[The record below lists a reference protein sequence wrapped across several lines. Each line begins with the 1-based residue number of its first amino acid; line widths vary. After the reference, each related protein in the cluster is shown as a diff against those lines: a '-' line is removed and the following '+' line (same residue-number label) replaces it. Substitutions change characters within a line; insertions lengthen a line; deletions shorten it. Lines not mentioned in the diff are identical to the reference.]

1 MSMISL
7 LELRSSWAQSLASI
21 NPVDEEKVA
30 LLLRLCAQ
38 QPVSDEKNVS
48 LGSSSARNVAT
59 NILPLVGF
67 IDKSGGKR
75 VDAIMPEVI
84 RQLPLLATRWTEPCA
99 DSSALAHLFEE
110 MFTILHR
117 VLYNKDVPVK
127 LRKALSGVVGDL
139 LAQLVKT
146 LLHMPTD
153 VPAGA
158 AAAAAGG
165 GALVQPTAPAQQQQ
179 QQPAPLP
186 GTSPA
191 QLIMRALTRSQAFAV
206 GAGVPL
212 LPAEAKVLLSW
223 MVENVLPAGGKP
235 ASSSAMAPAPGTRA
249 GVGAAVG
256 GDEKLLLLM
265 AQLVRT
271 MLMGQRDSTAG
282 DGATALGGVGSA
294 NLQENERQLLTTVL
308 TWSMGLV
315 RGVMTKL
322 LQPVT
327 GLEVLSSTLL
337 AGKQLPAA
345 PAQPQT
351 AGAIR
356 AAARL
361 AATAMHGLLLRSVGT
376 AAVGGP
382 SPAGVLT
389 PAARTQLMDVISM
402 LLDMSES
409 CVSLAMVVG
418 SKMAGAD
425 KVLDMAAYILEDCS
439 SLIITGARE
448 AATFSTAS
456 AAPLTNGTAGPKL
469 HPSTPAAVTSLDVG
483 TIFSRLKA
491 ILLAAAALVDYES
504 GTDAKANWRNYWSW
518 DVSRPL
524 TASYVRGSRMPG
536 WGAQRL
542 CCNVAETLVCGLA
555 ASYHAGMPTYARA
568 LLLLPLSLPD
578 TGLTA
583 VGGNNADAGAGAGV
597 SGRDANEALVL
608 SLAMGRLFV
617 LLRGD
622 EELACSM
629 VPLLTDVLAQPAT
642 SPAAVS
648 LQASVVQALAAIA
661 ANSVTSERAVTWAY
675 NQITDVLLRLLLEAR
690 HPGAAAAALAATAE
704 GPGAEALSN
713 GLLKLAKGIR
723 HAPSVARRDLRN
735 RLLVQ
740 FSELGLRAGSF
751 NRDHDSVRAEMGR
764 LLPAIAE
771 ACEGLESSALSA
783 SRFSMGSLAA
793 QQQLNNGS
801 AAKAD
806 LHMIRLLRNLWLY
819 VALFGLSSSKGASPE
834 QLDAAGRIAAW
845 TPVLMLAEAG
855 ASETDMTEQL
865 KAELGER
872 LRLAGDALASPAR
885 LRSSLQSLL
894 DVPLGGAPQPPPDA
908 NLQAYLLAVA
918 TAEVC
923 RVKYAPLKA
932 DATAS
937 PISVALTY
945 LQAADPVSSEAA
957 WYAKIAKK
965 AFEVYLGRLREE
977 TSRPSSSTATTA
989 SPTDDGI
996 AAGVAAEEDHRRA
1009 SSYPSGRNPSYAGL
1023 SFIARNRDA
1032 NGVPNSVVADLAW
1045 PGEATNNTGGAA
1057 SAAPV
1062 VVRDIDGGDDA
1073 ANGRAASE
1081 RASGLARVSERCLEI
1096 LAVSLIRHL
1105 GSAGGHEE
1113 GVAPQVATVSG
1124 LLLRDLLDTYQPVY
1138 WSYACMEALLSE
1150 LDSEESLDH
1159 PLSEVHGANNL
1170 SAQAAQGT
1178 ASMVLAPG
1186 MGGTVWRW
1194 LHTWV
1199 LEAARIAPARTEAL
1213 LRLFL
1218 DETSISSHA
1227 LEGDAAEGAV
1237 GALDGLAPPLSLSS
1251 SANSR
1256 ARAAALRRD
1265 NDLMVVT
1272 AEARRQAPVGA
1283 GAGGAGSGTD
1293 ALRKK
1298 LFFSGVIAGV
1308 QHITGGHAAGPGAV
1322 AELTLSGLEEG
1333 LAAARHNF
1341 PLLRQRY
1348 LGAAAFLA
1356 RRAAEDGEEES
1367 LAGSVV
1373 HSVCYRVLQQLCMAP
1388 LRRFRPEMM
1397 YLATFAWTWISTA
1410 GPSWL
1415 VPLVSRAAAAWS
1427 ATVDRGMG
1435 LFDGAWG
1442 KKVIAHNHAA
1452 SSVAAAEDV
1461 HIADD
1466 DGAAEWELLKGLS
1479 CHHQWIAFL
1488 YEMWASAGDRTDA
1501 ERRAL
1506 TSVYDRLLHHSLL
1519 APEERLCSHPAAVAP
1534 LFRLLQLT
1542 LSYLERASRSRPWGP
1557 PQALLFDRV
1566 LRAGLIWFSHPV
1578 AFTARISQGEA
1589 EEQHRAVADFVTI
1602 LEPMLK
1608 NPPPAAPVA
1617 GPVYSAKRHGR
1628 CAMDPAAWSSRPS
1641 VSEAVWG
1648 PAAKG
1653 LRMSDAAALLLLLCR
1668 AEIARLREWSRP
1680 RMGPTVAPGAPPLT
1694 AAHVQTAWKV
1704 SPQLA
1709 VAILQRFP
1717 TPLNGGASEAQRALT
1732 ELVLAAAA
1740 DPRVQALPDAAM
1752 VLATDEAARARKPQL
1767 AALAT
1772 WAPASAVQGLQLMCG
1787 PAQHHKGIKAYALRC
1802 LRAASPAKVVFFLPQ
1817 LVQALRSDG
1826 DVDNARS
1833 WGGGGHKGKGADE
1846 DTQDGATGQY
1856 LLATAARDDKFAHQ
1870 LMWALATEEKPPP
1883 EEFTPEIKR
1892 SGWEPPKDTGLWDP
1906 AEKLKRK
1913 VLAQMTPEQRAYWE
1927 AEDGYFNKVTS
1938 ISGILKK
1945 LEPDARRA
1953 KIKRELEAFGP
1964 TRADLYVPTNP
1975 DCDVLGH
1982 IPESGA
1988 PMQSA
1993 AKVPILVKF
2002 KVAHNQPPPLP
2013 PLNREVACIFKV
2025 GDDCR
2030 QDVLALQAIT
2040 ILRDA
2045 FQKAGLELYLRPYG
2059 CIPTGYGRG
2068 IIEVVPKTQSRA
2080 AMGELAERGLYE
2092 IFVSQFGPPNGD
2104 RFKAAQRNFITSEAG
2119 YAVASYLLQAKDR
2132 HNGNLL
2138 IDSEGHLVH
2147 IDFGFIMDISPGHNM
2162 GFESA
2167 AFKMSHEM
2175 TQLLDPG
2182 GKRNS
2187 ESYMRFQEAVVR
2199 GYLVA
2204 RTVAE
2209 PIIASV
2215 ALMAESGLPCF
2226 GYGKPLVNLR
2236 KRFHLE
2242 MTDAQA
2248 SAYMRMLISDSYD
2261 KWTTGFYDFIQNMQN
2276 RIPY

>member
-1 MSMISL
+1 MSMVSL

-38 QPVSDEKNVS
+38 QSLLDEKNVS
-48 LGSSSARNVAT
+48 VGSYSACNVAT

-67 IDKSGGKR
+67 IDRSGGQR

-84 RQLPLLATRWTEPCA
+84 RQLPLLMTCWTQPCA
-99 DSSALAHLFEE
+99 ESSALAQLFEG
-110 MFTILHR
+110 MFTGLHR

-127 LRKALSGVVGDL
+127 WRQALSGVVGDL
-139 LAQLVKT
+139 LVRLVKT

-153 VPAGA
+153 VQAGA
-158 AAAAAGG
+158 AAAAADGG
-165 GALVQPTAPAQQQQ
+165 VLVQPPAPAPPQ

-191 QLIMRALTRSQAFAV
+191 QLILRALTRSQAFAV
-206 GAGVPL
+206 GGGVPL

-223 MVENVLPAGGKP
+223 MVENVLPVGGKL
-235 ASSSAMAPAPGTRA
+235 AASSAMAPAPGTRA
-249 GVGAAVG
+249 GAGAAAG
-256 GDEKLLLLM
+256 GDEKVLLLM

-271 MLMGQRDSTAG
+271 MLMAQRDSIAG
-282 DGATALGGVGSA
+282 DGAAALGGVGSA

-315 RGVMTKL
+315 RAVMTKL

-327 GLEVLSSTLL
+327 GLEALSSTLL

-351 AGAIR
+351 AGTIR

-376 AAVGGP
+376 AAVGGS

-389 PAARTQLMDVISM
+389 PAARTQLMDVVSM

-439 SLIITGARE
+439 SLIITAARE

-456 AAPLTNGTAGPKL
+456 AAPLTNGTADAKS
-469 HPSTPAAVTSLDVG
+469 HPPPPAAAVASLDVG

-491 ILLAAAALVDYES
+491 ILLAAAALVDHEA
-504 GTDAKANWRNYWSW
+504 GTGTTANWRKYWSW

-555 ASYHAGMPTYARA
+555 ASYHAGVPTYAKA

-578 TGLTA
+578 TGLA
-583 VGGNNADAGAGAGV
+583 GVGGTNAAAGV

-617 LLRGD
+617 LLRGN
-622 EELACSM
+622 EELAYSM
-629 VPLLTDVLAQPAT
+629 VPLLTDVLTQPAT
-642 SPAAVS
+642 SPAVVS
-648 LQASVVQALAAIA
+648 LQASVVQTLAAIA
-661 ANSVTSERAVTWAY
+661 ANSVTSERTVTWAY

-690 HPGAAAAALAATAE
+690 HPGAVAAALAATAE
-704 GPGAEALSN
+704 GPGAEALSA

-723 HAPSVARRDLRN
+723 HAPSVVRRDLRN

-751 NRDHDSVRAEMGR
+751 NRDHGSVRAEMGR

-793 QQQLNNGS
+793 QQQLNNGN

-806 LHMIRLLRNLWLY
+806 LQMIRLLRNLWLY
-819 VALFGLSSSKGASPE
+819 VALFGLSSSKGAAPE
-834 QLDAAGRIAAW
+834 QLSAAGRIAAW

-855 ASETDMTEQL
+855 ASETDMAEQL

-894 DVPLGGAPQPPPDA
+894 DVPLGGALQPPPDA

-945 LQAADPVSSEAA
+945 LQAADPVSTEAA

-965 AFEVYLGRLREE
+965 SFEVYLGRLREE
-977 TSRPSSSTATTA
+977 SSRPSSNIPTSI
-989 SPTDDGI
+989 SPTDDAI

-1023 SFIARNRDA
+1023 SFITRNRGA
-1032 NGVPNSVVADLAW
+1032 YGLPNSVVADLAW
-1045 PGEATNNTGGAA
+1045 PGEAVDNTGDAA

-1073 ANGRAASE
+1073 ANGGTANE
-1081 RASGLARVSERCLEI
+1081 RASGLARVSDRCLEI

-1170 SAQAAQGT
+1170 SAQAVQGT
-1178 ASMVLAPG
+1178 ASLVLAPG
-1186 MGGTVWRW
+1186 MGGAVWRW

-1218 DETSISSHA
+1218 DEASISSHA

-1237 GALDGLAPPLSLSS
+1237 GVLDGIAPSLSLSP

-1265 NDLMVVT
+1265 NDLMVIT

-1298 LFFSGVIAGV
+1298 LFFSGVVAGV

-1322 AELTLSGLEEG
+1322 AELALSGLEEG

-1367 LAGSVV
+1367 LVGSVV
-1373 HSVCYRVLQQLCMAP
+1373 HSMCYRVLQQLCMAP

-1415 VPLVSRAAAAWS
+1415 VPLVSRTAAAWS

-1442 KKVIAHNHAA
+1442 KQVIAHNHAA
-1452 SSVAAAEDV
+1452 SSAAAAEGV
-1461 HIADD
+1461 PVADD
-1466 DGAAEWELLKGLS
+1466 GGTAEWELLKGLS

-1506 TSVYDRLLHHSLL
+1506 TSVYDRLLHHSLM

-1534 LFRLLQLT
+1534 LFRLLQLA
-1542 LSYLERASRSRPWGP
+1542 LSYLEHASRSRPWGP

-1566 LRAGLIWFSHPV
+1566 LRAGLLWFSHPV

-1589 EEQHRAVADFVTI
+1589 EEQHRAVADFVTM
-1602 LEPMLK
+1602 LEPILK
-1608 NPPPAAPVA
+1608 NSPPAAPVA

-1628 CAMDPAAWSSRPS
+1628 CTMDTAAWSSHPS

-1653 LRMSDAAALLLLLCR
+1653 LRLNDSAALLLLLCR

-1680 RMGPTVAPGAPPLT
+1680 RMGPTVASAAPPLT
-1694 AAHVQTAWKV
+1694 AAHVRTAWKV

-1709 VAILQRFP
+1709 VAIVQRFP
-1717 TPLNGGASEAQRALT
+1717 TPLNGVASEAQRALT

-1767 AALAT
+1767 AALVT

-1802 LRAASPAKVVFFLPQ
+1802 LHAASPAKVVFFLPQ

-1826 DVDNARS
+1826 DVGNARS
-1833 WGGGGHKGKGADE
+1833 AGGGGHKGKGGDE
-1846 DTQDGATGQY
+1846 DTRDGATGQY

-1883 EEFTPEIKR
+1883 EEFNPEVKR

-1953 KIKRELEAFGP
+1953 KIKSELEAFGP

-2002 KVAHNQPPPLP
+2002 EVAHKQQPPLP

-2068 IIEVVPKTQSRA
+2068 IIEVVPKSQSRA

-2104 RFKAAQRNFITSEAG
+2104 CFKAAQRNFITSEAG

-2261 KWTTGFYDFIQNMQN
+2261 KWTTGFYDFIQNKQN

>member
-1 MSMISL
+1 
-7 LELRSSWAQSLASI
+7 
-21 NPVDEEKVA
+21 
-30 LLLRLCAQ
+30 
-38 QPVSDEKNVS
+38 
-48 LGSSSARNVAT
+48 
-59 NILPLVGF
+59 
-67 IDKSGGKR
+67 
-75 VDAIMPEVI
+75 
-84 RQLPLLATRWTEPCA
+84 
-99 DSSALAHLFEE
+99 
-110 MFTILHR
+110 
-117 VLYNKDVPVK
+117 
-127 LRKALSGVVGDL
+127 
-139 LAQLVKT
+139 
-146 LLHMPTD
+146 
-153 VPAGA
+153 
-158 AAAAAGG
+158 
-165 GALVQPTAPAQQQQ
+165 
-179 QQPAPLP
+179 
-186 GTSPA
+186 
-191 QLIMRALTRSQAFAV
+191 
-206 GAGVPL
+206 
-212 LPAEAKVLLSW
+212 
-223 MVENVLPAGGKP
+223 
-235 ASSSAMAPAPGTRA
+235 
-249 GVGAAVG
+249 
-256 GDEKLLLLM
+256 
-265 AQLVRT
+265 
-271 MLMGQRDSTAG
+271 
-282 DGATALGGVGSA
+282 
-294 NLQENERQLLTTVL
+294 
-308 TWSMGLV
+308 
-315 RGVMTKL
+315 
-322 LQPVT
+322 
-327 GLEVLSSTLL
+327 
-337 AGKQLPAA
+337 AA
-345 PAQPQT
+345 PPQPQT

-376 AAVGGP
+376 AAAGRPRPG
-382 SPAGVLT
+382 GVLT

-402 LLDMSES
+402 LLDMSEA

-439 SLIITGARE
+439 SLIITAARE
-448 AATFSTAS
+448 AATISTAS
-456 AAPLTNGTAGPKL
+456 TPPLTNGTAGAKA
-469 HPSTPAAVTSLDVG
+469 HPATPAAVASLDVG

-491 ILLAAAALVDYES
+491 ILLAAAALVDREP
-504 GTDAKANWRNYWSW
+504 GTGAAANWREYWSW

-536 WGAQRL
+536 WGAQRV

-555 ASYHAGMPTYARA
+555 ASYHAGVLTYARA

-578 TGLTA
+578 TGLAA
-583 VGGNNADAGAGAGV
+583 VGGDNVAGAGV

-617 LLRGD
+617 LLRGN

-642 SPAAVS
+642 SPAVMS
-648 LQASVVQALAAIA
+648 LQASVVQTLAAIA

-675 NQITDVLLRLLLEAR
+675 NQITDVLLRLRLEAR
-690 HPGAAAAALAATAE
+690 HPGSVAAALAVTAQ
-704 GPGAEALSN
+704 GPGVEALST
-713 GLLKLAKGIR
+713 GLLQLAKGIR
-723 HAPSVARRDLRN
+723 YAPSVVRRDLRN

-751 NRDHDSVRAEMGR
+751 NRDRDSVRAEMGR

-783 SRFSMGSLAA
+783 SRFSLGSLAA
-793 QQQLNNGS
+793 QQQLNNGN

-806 LHMIRLLRNLWLY
+806 LQMIRLLRNLWLY

-855 ASETDMTEQL
+855 ASEKDMAEQL

-894 DVPLGGAPQPPPDA
+894 DVPLGGTLQPPPDA

-923 RVKYAPLKA
+923 RAQYAPLKA
-932 DATAS
+932 DAKAS

-945 LQAADPVSSEAA
+945 LQTADPVSSEAA

-977 TSRPSSSTATTA
+977 ASRPSPSTATGM
-989 SPTDDGI
+989 SPT

-1023 SFIARNRDA
+1023 SFISRNRDA

-1045 PGEATNNTGGAA
+1045 PGEAVDNICGTAA
-1057 SAAPV
+1057 AVSIIV
-1062 VVRDIDGGDDA
+1062 SDVEDGDDA
-1073 ANGRAASE
+1073 VNGGTTGE
-1081 RASGLARVSERCLEI
+1081 SGPGAVGPGPARVSERCLEV
-1096 LAVSLIRHL
+1096 LAVSLIQHL
-1105 GSAGGHEE
+1105 GAAGGHEE

-1150 LDSEESLDH
+1150 LDAEESLDH

-1186 MGGTVWRW
+1186 MGGAVWRW

-1218 DETSISSHA
+1218 DERSISSHV
-1227 LEGDAAEGAV
+1227 LDGDSAEGSV
-1237 GALDGLAPPLSLSS
+1237 GALDGLVPPLSLSA
-1251 SANSR
+1251 SANIR

-1298 LFFSGVIAGV
+1298 LFFSGVISGV
-1308 QHITGGHAAGPGAV
+1308 QHLIGGHAAGPGAV
-1322 AELTLSGLEEG
+1322 ADLALSGLEEG

-1356 RRAAEDGEEES
+1356 RRAAEDGQEES

-1373 HSVCYRVLQQLCMAP
+1373 HSVCYRILQQLCMAP

-1397 YLATFAWTWISTA
+1397 HLATFAWTWISTA

-1415 VPLVSRAAAAWS
+1415 VPLVSRTAAAWS
-1427 ATVDRGMG
+1427 VTVDRGMG

-1442 KKVIAHNHAA
+1442 KQFPAHKHDAA
-1452 SSVAAAEDV
+1452 SATAAEGGLV
-1461 HIADD
+1461 ADD
-1466 DGAAEWELLKGLS
+1466 SAAEWELLEGLS

-1534 LFRLLQLT
+1534 LFRLLQLA
-1542 LSYLERASRSRPWGP
+1542 LSYLARISRSRPWGP

-1566 LRAGLIWFSHPV
+1566 LRAGLLWFSHPV

-1589 EEQHRAVADFVTI
+1589 EEQHRSVADFVTT

-1608 NPPPAAPVA
+1608 DPPAAAPVA
-1617 GPVYSAKRHGR
+1617 GPVYSAIQHGR
-1628 CAMDPAAWSSRPS
+1628 CAMEPATWSSRPS

-1648 PAAKG
+1648 PVAKG
-1653 LRMSDAAALLLLLCR
+1653 LRMNDAAALLLLLCR

-1680 RMGPTVAPGAPPLT
+1680 RMGPTVAPSAPPLT
-1694 AAHVQTAWKV
+1694 AAHVRTAWKV

-1709 VAILQRFP
+1709 VAIVQRFP
-1717 TPLNGGASEAQRALT
+1717 TPLSGGDSDAQRALT

-1752 VLATDEAARARKPQL
+1752 VLATEDAARARKPQL

-1802 LRAASPAKVVFFLPQ
+1802 LHAASPAKVVFFLPQ

-1826 DVDNARS
+1826 DVENAGS
-1833 WGGGGHKGKGADE
+1833 GGGAAHKGKGGDE
-1846 DTQDGATGQY
+1846 DTRDGATGRY

-1870 LMWALATEEKPPP
+1870 LIWALATEEKPPP
-1883 EEFTPEIKR
+1883 EEFNPEVKR
-1892 SGWEPPKDTGLWDP
+1892 SGWEPPKDMGLWDP
-1906 AEKLKRK
+1906 AEKLKRR

-1953 KIKRELEAFGP
+1953 KIKSELEAFGP

-2002 KVAHNQPPPLP
+2002 KVAHKQPPPLP

-2030 QDVLALQAIT
+2030 QDVLALQVIT

-2068 IIEVVPKTQSRA
+2068 IIEVVPKSQSRA

-2104 RFKAAQRNFITSEAG
+2104 RFKVAQRNFITSEAG

-2209 PIIASV
+2209 PIIATV

-2226 GYGKPLVNLR
+2226 SYGKPLGNLR

-2248 SAYMRMLISDSYD
+2248 SAYMRMLINDSYD